1 MPQIANKSSA
11 ERTEILNKADQTW
24 LLGGFQAQLL
34 TFFAST
40 VFVSR

>member
-1 MPQIANKSSA
+1 LWAGSLKNGDP
-11 ERTEILNKADQTW
+11 TW

-40 VFVSR
+40 ALVLR